1 MRNLVFNRIVSFAFG
16 QIESRPVQ
24 NPNAA
29 LSVLCMRDL
38 L

>member
-1 MRNLVFNRIVSFAFG
+1 MRNLAFNRSVSFAFG
-16 QIESRPVQ
+16 QIEAIPVQ

-29 LSVLCMRDL
+29 LYVLCMRHL